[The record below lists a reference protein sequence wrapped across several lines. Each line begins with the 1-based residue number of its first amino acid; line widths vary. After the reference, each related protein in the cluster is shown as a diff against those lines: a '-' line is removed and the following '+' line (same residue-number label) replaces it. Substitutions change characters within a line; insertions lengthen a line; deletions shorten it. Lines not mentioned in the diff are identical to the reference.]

1 MNPGGVSM
9 HVWINLTGP
18 AIEPLKKAFFG
29 PSITVL
35 QENMK
40 KKTGAK
46 AETTEAEDKTQKE
59 VGRIKPEKGILN
71 K

>member
-18 AIEPLKKAFFG
+18 AVEPLKEAFFG

-40 KKTGAK
+40 KKDRSK
-46 AETTEAEDKTQKE
+46 S
-59 VGRIKPEKGILN
+59 
-71 K
+71 